1 MPELAGNLL
10 VVAYA
15 LAALATAGHALLH
28 KRDPRSA
35 WAWITACWLFPLG
48 GALLYFWFGVNR
60 IERRAMRELGAPRMH
75 HAPEREALPEVP
87 GVRQEVRELVR
98 IGRIMTGRP
107 LEPGNCVTPLHG
119 GEQAYP
125 DMLAAIGRAQRTIW
139 LESYIFDHGDAAQAF
154 ARALGEA
161 HRRGVQVRV
170 LLDGVGTLSWRGR
183 GIGLLRQ
190 QGVPVAKFL
199 PPRLWPPMLHINLR
213 NHHKLMTVDGQA
225 AWTGGM
231 NITDDHYVQRPGDR
245 MADMHFRIEGPVVP
259 QLEAVFADSWRF
271 AAGEVLE
278 LTGRGQGEERETGEP
293 PRTFCRAIT
302 DGPNDAI
309 DRLQLVLLAAI
320 ANAHRRICIMTP
332 YFIPTPE
339 LSGALQSAAL
349 RGVAI
354 EIVLPQRSDQ
364 WWADAAT
371 RRWLTQ
377 LVGRFIQVYYRPAPF
392 AHTKLFL
399 MDDYYAL
406 IGSANLDP
414 RSLRL
419 NFELMVEMYDAGIV
433 AVLQRHFDAT
443 RAASRPVT
451 EEQLRRRP
459 LLLRLRDA
467 LFWLFS
473 PYL

>member
-1 MPELAGNLL
+1 MIEIGGNVL
-10 VVAYA
+10 VALYA
-15 LAALATAGHALLH
+15 VAALATAGHALLH

-48 GALLYFWFGVNR
+48 GALLYVLFGVNR
-60 IERRAMRELGAPRMH
+60 IERRAQRELGIARMH
-75 HAPEREALPEVP
+75 HALQPEPLPDVP
-87 GVRQEVRELVR
+87 GLRQEVRELVR
-98 IGRIMTGRP
+98 TGRVMTGRP
-107 LEPGNCVTPLHG
+107 LMPGNRVTPLHS
-119 GEQAYP
+119 GEEAYP
-125 DMLAAIGRAQRTIW
+125 DMLAAIGAAQRTVW
-139 LESYIFDHGDAAQAF
+139 LESYIFDHGDAATAF
-154 ARALGEA
+154 AAALGA
-161 HRRGVQVRV
+161 AQRRGVQVRV

-183 GIGLLRQ
+183 GIALLEQ
-190 QGVPVAKFL
+190 QGVTVAKFL
-199 PPRLWPPMLHINLR
+199 PLRLWPPMLHMNLR
-213 NHHKLMTVDGQA
+213 NHHKLMTVDGA
-225 AWTGGM
+225 VAWTGGM
-231 NITDDHYVQRPGDR
+231 NITDDHYVKRPGDT
-245 MADMHFRIEGPVVP
+245 MADLHFRIEGPVVP

-271 AAGEVLE
+271 AAGEQLA
-278 LTGRGQGEERETGEP
+278 LSATAPPPCGE
-293 PRTFCRAIT
+293 TFCRAIT
-302 DGPNDAI
+302 DGPNDAV

-332 YFIPTPE
+332 YFIPTAE

-349 RGVAI
+349 RGVRI

-364 WWADAAT
+364 WWADGAT
-371 RRWLTQ
+371 RRWLAQ
-377 LVGRFIQVYYRPAPF
+377 LLGRQMQVYYRPAPF

-419 NFELMVEMYDAGIV
+419 NFELMVELYDEDVVRGMQA
-433 AVLQRHFDAT
+433 HFDEA
-443 RAASRPVT
+443 RGASRLIT